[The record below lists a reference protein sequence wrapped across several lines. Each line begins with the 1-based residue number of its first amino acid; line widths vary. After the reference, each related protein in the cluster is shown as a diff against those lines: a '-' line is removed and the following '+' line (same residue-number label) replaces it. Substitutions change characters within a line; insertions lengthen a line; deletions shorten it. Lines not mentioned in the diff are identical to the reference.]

1 VDLLSLLVAAVAVL
15 IGAAG
20 QRMIGMGWGL
30 VVTPA
35 VALVAGPLAAVLVVN
50 LYGALACL
58 VILPQVWR
66 DIDWRRLAWLAVPA
80 LAMMVPG
87 LLLAKGAD
95 TDALRVLV
103 GIVAVVGVV
112 VSVAFT
118 SSARALD
125 GPPLRVGAGATIGV
139 LNASVGM
146 GAPALGIYTLL
157 SGWHDRTFV
166 ATMQPFWVIAS
177 GAVVAIRP
185 LIAPEGAPEW
195 PWWGWL
201 LMVVP
206 VVAGVLV
213 GNRLAHLVN
222 RAVVK
227 WSIISLSVLGGAALI
242 VTGTMGLLG

>member
-1 VDLLSLLVAAVAVL
+1 MDLLSLVVAAVAVF

-58 VILPQVWR
+58 VILPNVWR
-66 DIDWRRLAWLAVPA
+66 DIDWRRLAWLAIPA
-80 LAMMVPG
+80 VAMMVPG
-87 LLLAKGAD
+87 LLLARGAD
-95 TDALRVLV
+95 TDALRVVV
-103 GIVAVVGVV
+103 GVVAVVGVV

-125 GPPLRVGAGATIGV
+125 GPPLRVAAGATIGV

-157 SGWHDRTFV
+157 SGWQDRTFV
-166 ATMQPFWVIAS
+166 ATMQPFWVIVS
-177 GAVVAIRP
+177 GVIVAIRP
-185 LIAPEGAPEW
+185 FVAPEGAPDW
-195 PWWGWL
+195 PWWGWAL
-201 LMVVP
+201 IVVP
-206 VVAGVLV
+206 VVAGVLL

-227 WSIISLSVLGGAALI
+227 WSIIGLSLAGGVALI
-242 VTGTMGLLG
+242 VTGSAALLG

>member
-1 VDLLSLLVAAVAVL
+1 VDLPSLAVAAVAVL

-58 VILPQVWR
+58 VILPSVWR
-66 DIDWRRLAWLAVPA
+66 DVDWRRLTWLAVPA
-80 LAMMVPG
+80 VAMMVPG

-95 TDALRVLV
+95 TDALRVIV
-103 GIVAVVGVV
+103 GIIAVVGVV

-125 GPPLRVGAGATIGV
+125 GPPLRVAAGATIGV

-146 GAPALGIYTLL
+146 GAPALGVYTLL
-157 SGWHDRTFV
+157 SGWQDRSFV
-166 ATMQPFWVIAS
+166 ATMQPFWVIVS
-177 GAVVAIRP
+177 GVIVAVRP
-185 LIAPEGAPEW
+185 IVAPEGAPEW
-195 PWWGWL
+195 PWWGWA

-206 VVAGVLV
+206 VVAGVLL

-222 RAVVK
+222 PTVVK
-227 WSIISLSVLGGAALI
+227 WSIIALSVLGGAALI
-242 VTGTMGLLG
+242 VTGTMGLLA